1 MYITSA
7 QPNPSLGHQF
17 AHRLKELGFYSSKR
31 AVGEQKQIKEDKE
44 MKLEEER
51 NFLKKKVKLLEVRP
65 GKLEK

>member
-1 MYITSA
+1 MPTDSR
-7 QPNPSLGHQF
+7 N
-17 AHRLKELGFYSSKR
+17 RDFYSSKR